1 MASRAEACDFT
12 MSAPYGAS
20 NPQETGDAG
29 MAQPLD
35 TMLALTQANM
45 RLALKLAETWRESGQ
60 TIIEI
65 GGRGASEVA
74 EETRAAISKKA
85 EGGAVSLPNTGH
97 LQDYLGELESLRVA
111 TAKKVEEAVA
121 DWQNSLSSTVSS
133 SLDAKSATPYDTLF
147 KPWFTLLQGNAQ
159 AEKADANKGGK

>member
-1 MASRAEACDFT
+1 MASRADACDFT
-12 MSAPYGAS
+12 MRGPYGAS
-20 NPQETGDAG
+20 SPQETGDAD

-35 TMLALTQANM
+35 AMLALTQANM

-74 EETRAAISKKA
+74 EETRLAISKRA
-85 EGGAVSLPNTGH
+85 EGGTVSLPNTGH

-111 TAKKVEEAVA
+111 TAEKVEEAVA
-121 DWQNSLSSTVSS
+121 DWRSSLSSTVTS
-133 SLDAKSATPYDTLF
+133 SLNAKGATPFDTLF
-147 KPWFTLLQGNAQ
+147 KPWLTALQGGGTT
-159 AEKADANKGGK
+159 EKPDATKRGK